1 VTIYNVRMTIVE
13 LVEADS
19 APGAIAKLGRLVQ
32 AAGFEPYEDG
42 EEDAFESED
51 QEERDT
57 L

>member
-1 VTIYNVRMTIVE
+1 VTTYNVRITVVE
-13 LVEADS
+13 LVESDS
-19 APGAIAKLGRLVQ
+19 APGAIAKLRRLLQ

-42 EEDAFESED
+42 DEDAFESED

>member
-1 VTIYNVRMTIVE
+1 MTTYNVRITVVE
-13 LVEADS
+13 LVESDS
-19 APGAIAKLGRLVQ
+19 APGAIAKLRRLLQ

-42 EEDAFESED
+42 DEDAFESED